1 MSMKAPR
8 IFLIHATALAI
19 DPITAAFAR
28 LWPEAQIVNLLEDS
42 LSRDRVE
49 EGVLTTSMKARFLTL
64 SHYAVQS
71 SADAILFTCSAFGDA
86 IDLCKPDI
94 AIPLLKPNEA
104 MINLA
109 LTQASRVA
117 VLATFEPTIT
127 SIMAEFK
134 QVAERS
140 GRALEVVPYFVPGA
154 MQALSEGNKEGHDT
168 AIAEMA
174 GQVGACDLICFAQ
187 FSMTSAAG
195 QAQARSGLPVLTTPD
210 SAVLELRRMLQADD
224 FVSSQDG
231 CLPNAQV
238 QCSSR
243 FSVQ

>member
-1 MSMKAPR
+1 MKAPR
-8 IFLIHATALAI
+8 IFLIHATALSI

-28 LWPEAQIVNLLEDS
+28 LWPQARIVNLLDDS

-49 EGVLTTSMKARFLTL
+49 EGGLTTSMKARFRTL
-64 SHYAVQS
+64 SLYAVQS
-71 SADAILFTCSAFGDA
+71 AADAILFTCSAFGDA
-86 IDLCKPDI
+86 IDLCKPDM

-104 MINLA
+104 MIDQA
-109 LTQASRVA
+109 LTQATRIA
-117 VLATFEPTIT
+117 VLATFEPTIA

-134 QVAERS
+134 QAAERS

-154 MQALSEGNKEGHDT
+154 IQALSEGNREGHDA

-174 GQVGACDLICFAQ
+174 GRVGACDLICFAQ

-210 SAVLELRRMLQADD
+210 SAVLELRRMLRADD

-243 FSVQ
+243 FPIQ

>member
-1 MSMKAPR
+1 MKAPR

-19 DPITAAFAR
+19 DPIMAAFAR
-28 LWPEAQIVNLLEDS
+28 QWPEAQIINLLEDS

-49 EGVLTTSMKARFLTL
+49 EGELTTSMKARFLTL
-64 SHYAVQS
+64 SQYAVQCA
-71 SADAILFTCSAFGDA
+71 ADAILFTCSAFGDA

-94 AIPLLKPNEA
+94 AIPVLKPNEA

-127 SIMAEFK
+127 SIITEFK

-140 GRALEVVPYFVPGA
+140 GRAMEVVPYFVPGA
-154 MQALSEGNKEGHDT
+154 MQALSEGNKDGHDT

-174 GQVGACDLICFAQ
+174 AQVGACDLICFAQ

-210 SAVLELRRMLQADD
+210 SAVLELRKMFQADD
-224 FVSSQDG
+224 FVSFQDG
-231 CLPNAQV
+231 WLPNA
-238 QCSSR
+238 
-243 FSVQ
+243 

>member
-1 MSMKAPR
+1 MKAPR

-19 DPITAAFAR
+19 DPIATAFAR
-28 LWPEAQIVNLLEDS
+28 HWPQAQVINLLEDS

-49 EGVLTTSMKARFLTL
+49 EGELTASMKARFLTL

-71 SADAILFTCSAFGDA
+71 AADAILFTCSAFGDA
-86 IDLCKPDI
+86 IDLCKPEI

-109 LTQASRVA
+109 LTQASRIA
-117 VLATFEPTIT
+117 VLATFEPTIV
-127 SIMAEFK
+127 SIMAEFR
-134 QVAERS
+134 QAAERS
-140 GRALEVVPYFVPGA
+140 GRALELVPYFVPGA
-154 MQALSEGNKEGHDT
+154 MQALSEGDKEGHDR
-168 AIAEMA
+168 AIVQMA
-174 GQVGACDLICFAQ
+174 TQVDACDLICFAQ

-210 SAVLELRRMLQADD
+210 SAVLEMRRMLQADD
-224 FVSSQDG
+224 FISSQDG
-231 CLPNAQV
+231 CLPHAQV

-243 FSVQ
+243 FPVQ

>member
-1 MSMKAPR
+1 MQAPR

-28 LWPEAQIVNLLEDS
+28 LWPQAQIINLLEDS

-49 EGVLTTSMKARFLTL
+49 EGGLTTSMKARFLTL

-71 SADAILFTCSAFGDA
+71 AADAILFTCSAFGDA
-86 IDLCKPDI
+86 IDLCKADI
-94 AIPLLKPNEA
+94 SIPVLKPNEA

-154 MQALSEGNKEGHDT
+154 MQALSEGNREGHDT
-168 AIAEMA
+168 AISEMA
-174 GQVGACDLICFAQ
+174 GQIRDCDLICFAQ

-231 CLPNAQV
+231 GLPNA
-238 QCSSR
+238 
-243 FSVQ
+243 